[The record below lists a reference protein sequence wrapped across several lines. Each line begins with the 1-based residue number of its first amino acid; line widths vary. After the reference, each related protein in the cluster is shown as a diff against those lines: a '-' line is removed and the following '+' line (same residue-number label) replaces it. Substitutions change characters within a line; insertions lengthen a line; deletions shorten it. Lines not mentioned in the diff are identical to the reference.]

1 MPFFLLF
8 QYFGVLILLIF
19 FAFTIGHLLLLFLPK
34 PNLIE
39 RNYPVSLRLSFGTL
53 ISVLF
58 WAAIKTKGQSIMVL
72 MLIPLGFML
81 YHGYK
86 SSFQN
91 KLNEVEKKGFGRSD
105 LWPFIFLLIVVFFLQ
120 VFFFTGFN
128 SNVLFP
134 PDVCLY
140 SEMAYFLNLGFENS
154 YGNVNGLELPEYQH
168 ATPYHYGELWLAN
181 LIFQLFPTIS
191 RPGLMLFGVY
201 PLLLFVFISGV
212 LEYFKIICTK
222 KKLWLAI
229 IFSVGM
235 LFLGGILTDYWH
247 PIWSFFSRWTV
258 VFETSSGWATQTGLF
273 SHLGQKH
280 LPVYILGFWA
290 VVLWLHSRPL
300 LSLMLVLMMP
310 ILNIGVAPAIFG
322 AFIAIVFLWKLNLRW
337 ASQFPAKAIYPF
349 FMAMLI
355 MTVFYVLWGGKVGN
369 GSVSGA
375 EPSGLLSLI
384 LDASNSSSLNLN
396 GIIMAGLLRAT
407 AAVILFFLS
416 FFPFIVV
423 LGFNNRIKSEHF
435 FPLLFLGFMV
445 LVASSTRM
453 VFYGF
458 NSAQLLTYIWPVFSV
473 LSGILSV
480 RILLVG
486 SMPRPRKI
494 FVGGVFVL
502 VFIQNIIYVAQNQ
515 KQLRAKSEMTNFF
528 KSFQNEIS
536 TRGAN
541 LAYIVNP
548 TSAAELPAGFVYY
561 ERPLYSTL
569 SGINSTQLYFLNG
582 PEEFLGPKRLNPPSV
597 RNSLSLIPEYAE
609 LPLEE
614 RQLKFIQRFNVKY
627 LFLEKGTPLPF
638 YINQTN
644 FWMSDTSL
652 NVDIYRIDER
662 HH

>member
-1 MPFFLLF
+1 MTLFSVF
-8 QYFGVLILLIF
+8 QYFGILILLLF
-19 FAFTIGHLLLLFLPK
+19 SALAIGHLLLQVLPR
-34 PNLIE
+34 PNLME
-39 RNYPVSLRLSFGTL
+39 RNYPVSLRLSLGTL
-53 ISVLF
+53 LPVFF
-58 WAAIKTKGQSIMVL
+58 WAVFQTKGVSILSLLVM
-72 MLIPLGFML
+72 PLSFML
-81 YHGYK
+81 YHAYK
-86 SSFQN
+86 NPSQD
-91 KLNEVEKKGFGRSD
+91 KPNETERKKWKGVD
-105 LWPFIFLLIVVFFLQ
+105 LLTYLTLLIVLIFFQL
-120 VFFFTGFN
+120 FFFTGFN
-128 SNVLFP
+128 INVLFP

-140 SEMAYFLNLGFENS
+140 SEMAHYLNWGYENY
-154 YGNVNGLELPEYQH
+154 YGNVNGLQLLDYQH
-168 ATPYHYGELWLAN
+168 ATPYHYGELWLGN
-181 LIFQLFPTIS
+181 LIFNIFPTLS
-191 RPGLMLFGVY
+191 RPGLMLFAVY

-212 LEYFKIICTK
+212 FEYFKTICTK
-222 KKLWLAI
+222 GKLWLAI
-229 IFSVGM
+229 IFSLGM
-235 LFLGGILTDYWH
+235 LFVGGILTDSWH
-247 PIWSFFSRWTV
+247 PIWSFFARWTV

-280 LPVYILGFWA
+280 LPVYILSFWA
-290 VVLWLHSRPL
+290 LVLWLNSRPL

-322 AFIAIVFLWKLNLRW
+322 AFCASVLLWKLNLRW
-337 ASQFPAKAIYPF
+337 ASQFPAKAIFPF
-349 FMAMLI
+349 FIAMLLMI
-355 MTVFYVLWGGKVGN
+355 VFYVLWGVKIGN
-369 GSVSGA
+369 DSVSGE

-384 LDASNSSSLNLN
+384 LDAPNSSSLNLK
-396 GIIMAGLLRAT
+396 GMIMSGLIRAM

-416 FFPFIVV
+416 FFPFMVV
-423 LGFNNRIKSEHF
+423 LGFTNRIKSEQL
-435 FPLLFLGFMV
+435 FPFLFLGFMV

-473 LSGILSV
+473 IGGILSV
-480 RILLVG
+480 RILLEG

-494 FVGGVFVL
+494 FVGCMFFL
-502 VFIQNIIYVAQNQ
+502 VFIQNIIYIAQNQ
-515 KQLRAKSEMTNFF
+515 KQLRAKLEMTNFF

-561 ERPLYSTL
+561 GRCVYSAL

-597 RNSLSLIPEYAE
+597 RNSLSVIPEYAE

-614 RQLKFIQRFNVKY
+614 RQLKFIQRFKVKY

-638 YINQTN
+638 YVDQTD
-644 FWMSDTSL
+644 FWMSDTAL
-652 NVDIYRIDER
+652 NVDIYRVDER